1 MIDPRLEKLEKMF
14 REKFDEVLEP
24 LAVPLDDRALQ
35 AGFAEWNRWL
45 MDNRIHS
52 RHYADN
58 QRYEGFVQV
67 WDPTGFQLL
76 FVPLEIADKALALGF
91 LP

>member
-1 MIDPRLEKLEKMF
+1 MTACHIQKLERIF
-14 REKFDEVLEP
+14 RDKFDETIMPRTGMPE
-24 LAVPLDDRALQ
+24 DKCLQ

-45 MDNRIHS
+45 RDNRIHS

-58 QRYEGFVQV
+58 QTYEGFVQV